1 MFYVKR
7 SLIPGK
13 IKLVFYCN
21 KNVTVDVKFIPC
33 RDNDGKF
40 NQENGRDLSV
50 VLWRWPLGF
59 IRTHREKHETIVVII
74 HTNTH
79 KLKHI
84 NSKAILINII

>member
-21 KNVTVDVKFIPC
+21 KNVTVDVKIIPC

-50 VLWRWPLGF
+50 VLWRWPLGLYAL
-59 IRTHREKHETIVVII
+59 TGKST
-74 HTNTH
+74 
-79 KLKHI
+79 KL
-84 NSKAILINII
+84 

>member
-21 KNVTVDVKFIPC
+21 KNVTVDVKIIPC

-50 VLWRWPLGF
+50 VLWR
-59 IRTHREKHETIVVII
+59 
-74 HTNTH
+74 
-79 KLKHI
+79 
-84 NSKAILINII
+84 